1 MFSDI
6 IHLIGMEP
14 FLSGDGPFTVFVP
27 TNDAL
32 VQMSDEDI
40 DRLEGNNN
48 LIRGMVC
55 CHIVLGKLMAI
66 DLQERNA
73 LFTMMDEPITIRE
86 KDQDIMINSSN
97 IRTADIECLNGV
109 VHLIDHPLQPM
120 QVVIMG

>member
-40 DRLEGNNN
+40 DRMEGNNN

-55 CHIVLGKLMAI
+55 NHIVLGKLMAT

-73 LFTMMDEPITIRE
+73 LFTMMDDPMTIRE
-86 KDQDIMINSSN
+86 KDQGIMVNSSKVL
-97 IRTADIECLNGV
+97 TADIECLNGV
-109 VHLIDHPLQPM
+109 VHVIDRPLQPM
-120 QVVIMG
+120 QVVIMS

>member
-55 CHIVLGKLMAI
+55 CHIVLGKLMAT
-66 DLQERNA
+66 DLQERNS

-86 KDQDIMINSSN
+86 NDQDIMINSSN

-120 QVVIMG
+120 QVVIMN